1 EMAKFEPKK
10 GDYAGGAVK
19 ILEMFEN
26 GQLGYPEVTLKLAG
40 EEANATRAGDVRT
53 KEAIHTIVKLISK
66 AMRPYRKKGEG
77 FQSQP
82 IPSEVIAQVTSNP
95 EYQQAK
101 AFLASPSTQARNIER
116 EQVLSKGAKQL
127 AQAMA

>member
-1 EMAKFEPKK
+1 MAKYEPKK

-19 ILEMFEN
+19 ILDMFEN

-40 EEANATRAGDVRT
+40 EEANARRAGDERT
-53 KEAIHTIVKLISK
+53 KEAIHAIVKMISD
-66 AMRPYRKKGEG
+66 AMKPYRNKGSG

-82 IPSEVIAQVTSNP
+82 IPGEVIAQVTSNP

-101 AFLASPSTQARNIER
+101 AFLASPATQVRNIER
-116 EQVLSKGAKQL
+116 EEVLSKGAKKL
-127 AQAMA
+127 AQAMAS